1 MNARFFRSRFARW
14 LVPVA
19 CALLFVGCGP
29 AEAERDAQ
37 QAAPAKPS
45 AETLRLATHPGYVTP
60 NGARQECLG
69 RLVFD
74 APRDL
79 EWGLSRPGMW
89 SGDRFRFTEDMHGD
103 DEYVAIGGIKVVV
116 LAPAKWE
123 NIERMRNST
132 DADLDNGIREYQQKI
147 EYNEGITQRLM
158 AMLKDPSLN
167 VNNENLSGVPAAIER
182 HKRDAAELQA
192 RIERMK
198 KSWHP
203 IDLGLPQSL
212 GYQAGSA
219 LYAFVLRDGR
229 AYQFASTYADGDPP
243 LETRMAAFLDF
254 IKRFRPRALYE
265 IPPEPG
271 VCFPYG
277 FVADDGTVHS
287 RTEVSFRFKDR
298 PGVLYTLGALV
309 SGEHGFEGEAA
320 FLKATARA
328 AGGGAG
334 IGRDPQ
340 TVGLRQTKIGALP
353 AWQGG
358 LSLNVADPGQP
369 ALRNYSVYTATDGYP
384 HSPALPAIRLNL
396 RSFTRA
402 QEPTL
407 KSDPPPFEESL
418 ERLDAV
424 LKSIRLRSTDPVMP
438 ELKGVVAP

>member
-1 MNARFFRSRFARW
+1 MNARFSSIRVARW
-14 LVPVA
+14 LCAIA
-19 CALLFVGCGP
+19 CAVLLGCGP

-37 QAAPAKPS
+37 QAASAKPS
-45 AETLRLATHPGYVTP
+45 AETLRLAIHPGYATP
-60 NGARQECLG
+60 SGVRQECLG

-74 APRDL
+74 AARDL

-89 SGDRFRFTEDMHGD
+89 SGDHFRFTEDMHGEE
-103 DEYVAIGGIKVVV
+103 EYVAIGGIKVVV

-123 NIERMRNST
+123 SIERMRNST
-132 DADLDNGIREYQQKI
+132 DADLDNGIREFRNEIKI
-147 EYNEGITQRLM
+147 HEGVVEDLS

-167 VNNENLSGVPAAIER
+167 VNNEDLSGLPAAIER
-182 HKRDAAELQA
+182 HKKDAAELQA

-198 KSWHP
+198 KSWHS

-219 LYAFVLRDGR
+219 LYAFILRDGR

-243 LETRMAAFLDF
+243 LEARMTAFLDF

-277 FVADDGTVHS
+277 LVADDGTVHS

-340 TVGLRQTKIGALP
+340 TVGPRQVKIGALP

-369 ALRNYSVYTATDGYP
+369 ALRSYSVYTATDGHP
-384 HSPALPAIRLNL
+384 LSRALPAIRLNL

-418 ERLDAV
+418 ERLEAV
-424 LKSIRLRSTDPVMP
+424 LKSIRLRPTNPVMP
-438 ELKGVVAP
+438 ELTGVGVR

>member
-1 MNARFFRSRFARW
+1 MNARFSSARLARW
-14 LVPVA
+14 LAPIA
-19 CALLFVGCGP
+19 CAILLGCGP
-29 AEAERDAQ
+29 AEAERDVQ
-37 QAAPAKPS
+37 QAVPAKPS
-45 AETLRLATHPGYVTP
+45 AEKLRLATHPGYTTP
-60 NGARQECLG
+60 SGVRQECLG

-116 LAPAKWE
+116 LAPAKWD

-132 DADLDNGIREYQQKI
+132 DADLDNGIREYQRMI
-147 EYNEGITQRLM
+147 ESDTRTTQRLL

-167 VNNENLSGVPAAIER
+167 VNNEDLSGVPADIVKIKQEI
-182 HKRDAAELQA
+182 DENQA

-243 LETRMAAFLDF
+243 LETRMTAFLDF

-265 IPPEPG
+265 IPTEPG
-271 VCFPYG
+271 VCFPFG

-298 PGVLYTLGALV
+298 PAVLYTLGALV

-340 TVGLRQTKIGALP
+340 TVGPRQTKIGALP

-358 LSLNVADPGQP
+358 LSLNVADSGKP
-369 ALRNYSVYTATDGYP
+369 ALRSYSVYTATDGHP
-384 HSPALPAIRLNL
+384 HSSALPAIRLNL

-402 QEPTL
+402 QEQSL

-424 LKSIRLRSTDPVMP
+424 LKSIRLRPTNPVMP
-438 ELKGVVAP
+438 ELKDVSAP

>member
-1 MNARFFRSRFARW
+1 MIRQFPHRHPARW
-14 LVPVA
+14 LAPVVI
-19 CALLFVGCGP
+19 ALLVGCGS
-29 AEAERDAQ
+29 ADAERDAQ
-37 QAAPAKPS
+37 KAASAKPS
-45 AETLRLATHPGYVTP
+45 AETLRLATHPGYATP
-60 NGARQECLG
+60 PGVRQECLG

-89 SGDRFRFTEDMHGD
+89 SGDRFRFTEHMHGD

-123 NIERMRNST
+123 NIERMRDST
-132 DADLDNGIREYQQKI
+132 DADLDNGVREFKNEI
-147 EYNEGITQRLM
+147 KTIEGIIERLS

-167 VNNENLSGVPAAIER
+167 VNKEDLSGVPADIE
-182 HKRDAAELQA
+182 KLKKDAADLQS
-192 RIERMK
+192 RIERMQ

-203 IDLGLPQSL
+203 IDLGLPKSL

-229 AYQFASTYADGDPP
+229 AYQFTSTQADGDPP
-243 LETRMAAFLDF
+243 LETRKAAFFDF
-254 IKRFRPRALYE
+254 VKRFRPRALYE
-265 IPPEPG
+265 IPTEPG

-277 FVADDGTVHS
+277 FVADDGTATS

-320 FLKATARA
+320 FLKATGRA
-328 AGGGAG
+328 AAGRAG

-340 TVGLRQTKIGALP
+340 TVGPRQATIGALP

-358 LSLNVADPGQP
+358 LSLNVADPGKP
-369 ALRNYSVYTATDGYP
+369 ALHNYSVYTGTDGHP
-384 HSPALPAIRLNL
+384 HSRVLPTIRLNL
-396 RSFTRA
+396 RSFTRE

-407 KSDPPPFEESL
+407 KSNPPPFEETL
-418 ERLDAV
+418 ERLDAL
-424 LKSIRLRSTDPVMP
+424 LKSIRLRPTNPGMP
-438 ELKGVVAP
+438 ELEGVTTK

>member
-1 MNARFFRSRFARW
+1 MDMQLSLTHLARW
-14 LVPVA
+14 LAPIA
-19 CALLFVGCGP
+19 CAVLLGCGP

-37 QAAPAKPS
+37 QAAPARPS
-45 AETLRLATHPGYVTP
+45 AETLRLASHPGYATP
-60 NGARQECLG
+60 SGVRQECLG
-69 RLVFD
+69 RLLFD

-89 SGDRFRFTEDMHGD
+89 SGNRFRFTEDLHGD
-103 DEYVAIGGIKVVV
+103 DEYVAIGGIRVIV
-116 LAPAKWE
+116 LAPANWE

-132 DADLDNGIREYQQKI
+132 DADLDKGIREFRNEIKTH
-147 EYNEGITQRLM
+147 EGIVEDLS
-158 AMLKDPSLN
+158 AIVKDPSLN
-167 VNNENLSGVPAAIER
+167 INNNDISRYPASIER
-182 HKRDAAELQA
+182 HKKDIAELQA

-203 IDLGLPQSL
+203 IDLGLPQAL

-254 IKRFRPRALYE
+254 LKRFRPRALYE
-265 IPPEPG
+265 IPTEPG

-277 FVADDGTVHS
+277 FVADDGTAHS
-287 RTEVSFRFKDR
+287 RTEVSFRFADR

-309 SGEHGFEGEAA
+309 PGEHGFEGEAA
-320 FLKATARA
+320 FLKATGRA
-328 AGGGAG
+328 AGGRAG

-340 TVGLRQTKIGALP
+340 TIGPRQVSIGALP

-369 ALRNYSVYTATDGYP
+369 PVRSYSVFTGTNGYH
-384 HSPALPAIRLNL
+384 HSRGLPTIRLNL
-396 RSFTRA
+396 RSFTRE
-402 QEPTL
+402 QEPSL
-407 KSDPPPFEESL
+407 KTDPPPFEESL
-418 ERLDAV
+418 ERLDTV
-424 LKSIRLRSTDPVMP
+424 LKSIRLRPTDPVMP
-438 ELKGVVAP
+438 ELKGVETP

>member
-1 MNARFFRSRFARW
+1 MNARFFRPRFARW

-19 CALLFVGCGP
+19 CVLFVGCGP
-29 AEAERDAQ
+29 AEAERDAP
-37 QAAPAKPS
+37 QAVSSKPS
-45 AETLRLATHPGYVTP
+45 AETLRLASHPGYAAPSGV
-60 NGARQECLG
+60 RQECLG

-74 APRDL
+74 AQRDL
-79 EWGLSRPGMW
+79 EWGLSRPGLW
-89 SGDRFRFTEDMHGD
+89 SGDHFRFTEDMHGEE
-103 DEYVAIGGIKVVV
+103 EYVAIGGIKVVV

-123 NIERMRNST
+123 SIEQMQRST
-132 DADLDNGIREYQQKI
+132 DADLDNGIREYQNDIDTDK
-147 EYNEGITQRLM
+147 QRVERKE
-158 AMLKDPSLN
+158 AVLKDPSLN
-167 VNNENLSGVPAAIER
+167 ANNEDLSGVPAAIER
-182 HKRDAAELQA
+182 HKNDIAELQA
-192 RIERMK
+192 RIELMQE
-198 KSWHP
+198 SWHP

-219 LYAFVLRDGR
+219 LYAFILRDGR

-243 LETRMAAFLDF
+243 LETRMTAFLDF

-328 AGGGAG
+328 AGSGAG

-340 TVGLRQTKIGALP
+340 TVGPRQTSIGALP
-353 AWQGG
+353 ARQGG
-358 LSLNVADPGQP
+358 LSLNVADSGQP
-369 ALRNYSVYTATDGYP
+369 ALRSYSVYTATDGHP
-384 HSPALPAIRLNL
+384 HSSALPAIRLNL

-407 KSDPPPFEESL
+407 KSDPPPCQY
-418 ERLDAV
+418 D
-424 LKSIRLRSTDPVMP
+424 LRHLPLTN
-438 ELKGVVAP
+438 